1 MKVQQIPIKQI
12 IVKDRARIDNGDIEG
27 LAKSIEKYGLLQ
39 PITIDTKMNLLAGGR
54 RYLAHR
60 MLGWLT
66 VDCVVREVKDK
77 VDALEI
83 ELLEN
88 VYRKDLKWP
97 ERATL
102 EKKINEHYAAQGAP
116 KSQRAQA
123 LERGVSANT
132 VNRRIQLAEAIELI
146 PELAEHA
153 TEDEAW
159 KEYKRLEEGEAIKMM
174 IEKAPAYI
182 ADARNTASKDYNVG
196 DAFMGMSAERADTY
210 DFAEVDPPYG
220 VALDRRKARN
230 KGGEQQME
238 EYHEWDDFEKL
249 FTETCKE
256 VYRILKPDTF
266 AVFWYGMSWHS
277 EVLQTLRKVGFS
289 VPDIPAIWIKRGG
302 GQTASPDTTLGSNY
316 EPFFL
321 ARKGKPVL
329 VKPGRAN
336 FFDYQPMT
344 KKVHPTEKPIQL
356 LTEIFNTC
364 CFPHSNIIIPFLGS
378 GVSLRACYALG
389 HTGKGW
395 DLSQEHKNG
404 FLQRIAEDAARKG
417 E

>member
-1 MKVQQIPIKQI
+1 MKVQQVPMKSI
-12 IVKDRARIDNGDIEG
+12 IVKDRARLDYGDIEG

-39 PITIDTKMNLLAGGR
+39 PITVDEKMNLLAGGR
-54 RYLAHR
+54 RFAAHQH
-60 MLGWLT
+60 LGWLT
-66 VDCVVREVKDK
+66 IDVVVVPVKAK
-77 VDALEI
+77 IDALEI
-83 ELLEN
+83 ELIEN
-88 VYRKDLKWP
+88 IHRKDLKWP
-97 ERATL
+97 ERANL
-102 EKKINEHYAAQGAP
+102 EKRIADHYASQGVP

-123 LERGVSANT
+123 ADRGVHQST
-132 VNRRIQLAEAIELI
+132 INRRIQLAEAMELI

-174 IEKAPAYI
+174 MEKAPDYI
-182 ADARNTASKDYNVG
+182 IDARAVAAKDYNVG
-196 DAFMGMSAERADTY
+196 DAFKGLDGEPSGTY

-220 VALDRRKARN
+220 VALDKRKSRN
-230 KGGEQQME
+230 KGGEQQMG
-238 EYHEWDDFEKL
+238 EYHEWDEFENL
-249 FTETCKE
+249 FRETCE
-256 VYRILKPDTF
+256 QVYRVLKEDAF
-266 AVFWYGMSWHS
+266 AVFWYGMSWHT
-277 EVLQTLRKVGFS
+277 EVLQTLRQVGFA
-289 VPDIPAIWIKRGG
+289 VPDIPAVWIKRGG

-336 FFDYQPMT
+336 VFDYAPMT
-344 KKVHPTEKPIQL
+344 KKVHPTEKPMPL
-356 LTEIFNTC
+356 LMEIVNLC
-364 CFPHSNIIIPFLGS
+364 CFPNSKVIVPFLGS

-404 FLQRIAEDAARKG
+404 FLQRVAEDAARKG